1 MEFEM
6 MMPEPVEATPA
17 PLSRAE
23 RRRARA
29 RDYARARYEEDPQY
43 REQKKKAVLDRWHL
57 THPEARRYKSYPDV
71 PSGGATMAAVG
82 SGILGLLVG
91 MAIR

>member
-6 MMPEPVEATPA
+6 MMPEPEATP
-17 PLSRAE
+17 PLSRAD

-29 RDYARARYEEDPQY
+29 REYARRRYEDPEY
-43 REQKKKAVLDRWHL
+43 REMKKKAVLDAWHL
-57 THPEARRYKSYPDV
+57 AHPEARRYKSYPDV

-82 SGILGLLVG
+82 GGILGILVG
-91 MAIR
+91 MAFR